1 MDNIDT
7 AILDCLKENG
17 RVTASEISKKVKLS
31 IPAVAERIRKLEQN
45 SIIQKYTIKLD
56 RPADRAK
63 TFSFYFCKY

>member
-45 SIIQKYTIKLD
+45 SIIQKYWGSSLLHMNWIIFK
-56 RPADRAK
+56 
-63 TFSFYFCKY
+63 CK